1 MKKQRKCVLTMILK
15 LQMFASHPLTAE
27 DYLKRVCNFNNTLV
41 TQLKGWVK
49 DETSPGNPS
58 PSSKIAKCCIAG
70 KYRTGMPTALR
81 SRTQSENLRPRPPGN
96 CAKLVSKFE
105 DKIREL
111 LKQEA
116 YYESDHRTWFCPGC
130 EGLPTRAIIT
140 DCQHLYCEDCFDAL
154 LDEEGNTDGVARLCR
169 KCIIPI
175 RKAAFYGI
183 YDDFDTPSVEG
194 DGSSSLG
201 SAGQKKRLVT
211 PETSEAMEGQS
222 KRHRTARGRDST
234 FSEWL
239 LADGNLIE
247 FDDESDDSEHEN
259 QDAAEDKNPDEDD
272 VPCEEEVD
280 EEQDW
285 IAEFGKSMP
294 GAKFDAITSQVKKW
308 LEEDSTAK
316 IVIFTQYVN
325 STKLLKYLCDDNG
338 WKCSQVSFFENN
350 QATKVHI

>member
-27 DYLKRVCNFNNTLV
+27 DYLKRVCNFNSTLV

-49 DETSPGNPS
+49 DETSLGNPS

-70 KYRTGMPTALR
+70 KYRTGMPTAPLR
-81 SRTQSENLRPRPPGN
+81 SRTPSENLRPRPPGN
-96 CAKLVSKFE
+96 CAKLVSKFAE
-105 DKIREL
+105 KINEL
-111 LKQEA
+111 LRQEA

-154 LDEEGNTDGVARLCR
+154 PDEKDNTDGVARLCR
-169 KCIIPI
+169 VCVMPI

-183 YDDFDTPSVEG
+183 YDDFDTPPVEAAE
-194 DGSSSLG
+194 SSFLG
-201 SAGQKKRLVT
+201 PASQKKRPAT
-211 PETSEAMEGQS
+211 PEANTAREDQS
-222 KRHRTARGRDST
+222 KRHRTGRGRGST

-239 LADGNLIE
+239 LTDGNLIT
-247 FDDESDDSEHEN
+247 FDDESNDSEHEN
-259 QDAAEDKNPDEDD
+259 QDGAEDENPDEDD

-280 EEQDW
+280 QEQDW
-285 IAEFGKSMP
+285 ISEFGRSMP

-308 LEEDSTAK
+308 LEEDNTAK
-316 IVIFTQYVN
+316 IVIFTQYV
-325 STKLLKYLCDDNG
+325 SSARILKYLCEDNN
-338 WKCSQVSFFENN
+338 WKYSQVRFSKPMN
-350 QATKVHI
+350 Q